1 MKVHATQPKKD
12 NGELP
17 EMSTKDFL
25 RDLLQITI
33 AQKRDIVRRIA
44 EENSSSGME

>member
-1 MKVHATQPKKD
+1 MAFSRLFVTGNACCFQK
-12 NGELP
+12 N
-17 EMSTKDFL
+17 
-25 RDLLQITI
+25 I